1 MKHLAVQ
8 LDQWRGMLPEHL
20 RWQDDQ
26 SMMFSDPPHDAFNPV
41 YPGQGLQS
49 GYMFTSDL
57 DTPPTSYPYTA
68 DIQVALLRTRYY
80 YNKYLIHRPFVY
92 KVLHHP
98 ETLLREDA
106 EGAAE
111 CLKASLKWP
120 IALSPPCTNKRLVP
134 VTFFWSQNLFGIL
147 VLLHLSQQPS
157 MLQRIRTS
165 LCGANFDVDAR
176 ETVNLY
182 VDWLRDMKKIDS
194 TAKWCWSIVRL
205 LYHLD
210 D

>member
-1 MKHLAVQ
+1 
-8 LDQWRGMLPEHL
+8 MLPAAL

-26 SMMFSDPPHDAFNPV
+26 SMMFPDPSQDAFGSV
-41 YPGQGLQS
+41 YGGQGLQT
-49 GYMFTSDL
+49 GDMFSADL
-57 DTPPTSYPYTA
+57 DTPPTSYPYAA

-80 YNKYLIHRPFVY
+80 YNKYLIYRPFVF
-92 KVLHHP
+92 KALHHP
-98 ETLLREDA
+98 EGLTRDDA

-134 VTFFWSQNLFGIL
+134 VTFFWSQNLCGIL
-147 VLLHLSQQPS
+147 VLLHLSTQHP
-157 MLQRIRTS
+157 MLNRIRS
-165 LCGANFDVDAR
+165 SFCGQRFDVDAT

-194 TAKWCWSIVRL
+194 TAKRCWSIIRL
-205 LYHLD
+205 LYGLD